1 MSEMRMETR
10 QREKWREE
18 EEEEET
24 EASARRG
31 GRRGRWTMHTWVME
45 DNVGDIVGENCLGCC
60 LLESP
65 PIGRVRGLSG
75 TRRRGEVFMDACTM
89 GA

>member
-1 MSEMRMETR
+1 
-10 QREKWREE
+10 
-18 EEEEET
+18 
-24 EASARRG
+24 
-31 GRRGRWTMHTWVME
+31 MHTWVME

-89 GA
+89 GV

>member
-1 MSEMRMETR
+1 MAEDEDGNETR
-10 QREKWREE
+10 EKLK
-18 EEEEET
+18 EEET
-24 EASARRG
+24 EASAQRG
-31 GRRGRWTMHTWVME
+31 AGAGRWTMHTWVME

-89 GA
+89 G